1 MSDNQSIFD
10 ELLAEFHKKGI
21 LPHFTLIGSWCL
33 AVYKVYFNNSPEI
46 PVLRTM
52 DIDVLIPQ
60 NLNLEYEIDIPQML
74 KKYGFDEEFSHLGG
88 YSKFVH
94 PELEIE
100 FLVAEY
106 GKGKERPYNIKSLN
120 ITAQGLRYVSLIH
133 AFNITVQYN
142 NIPVRVPEPSAF
154 VLLKYLISTKRRE
167 LSKKKKD
174 IITANDLGDYL
185 LNNSNEKEKLR
196 KIFQSMH
203 KKWQLKTISVV
214 KKHSPLLFNYL
225 KKE

>member
-33 AVYKVYFNNSPEI
+33 AVYRVYFNNSPEI

-52 DIDVLIPQ
+52 DLDILIPQ

-100 FLVAEY
+100 FLVAECME
-106 GKGKERPYNIKSLN
+106 KGRKDHIILSL
-120 ITAQGLRYVSLIH
+120 
-133 AFNITVQYN
+133 
-142 NIPVRVPEPSAF
+142 
-154 VLLKYLISTKRRE
+154 
-167 LSKKKKD
+167 
-174 IITANDLGDYL
+174 
-185 LNNSNEKEKLR
+185 
-196 KIFQSMH
+196 
-203 KKWQLKTISVV
+203 
-214 KKHSPLLFNYL
+214 
-225 KKE
+225 